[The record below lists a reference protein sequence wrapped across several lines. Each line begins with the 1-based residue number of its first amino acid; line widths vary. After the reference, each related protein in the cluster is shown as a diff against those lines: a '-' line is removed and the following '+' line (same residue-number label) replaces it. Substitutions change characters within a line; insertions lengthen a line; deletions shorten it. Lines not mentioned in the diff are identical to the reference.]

1 MKKGFFFGLNV
12 LGWMMALL
20 ALLMGAVYGVAAN
33 DALYFRLQMDAD
45 ILDSA
50 GISHADLRELD
61 ARLANYLFASMQED
75 MAFDNRE
82 IAVFGRMQPPF
93 NARELD
99 HLHDC
104 RRLLS
109 QTAPSALHAWMIVC
123 GAAFARCG
131 GKGGRRL
138 RMHASW
144 LAAALLIAPIA
155 ALGIWAAID
164 FSSAF
169 ALFHRILFTND
180 LWLLDPQT
188 DLLIRICPQSM
199 FRVMGARIG
208 LGALAALLGVPALY
222 TLFYKLDQRKK
233 EAYEAADL

>member
-12 LGWMMALL
+12 LGWMMALF
-20 ALLMGAVYGVAAN
+20 ALLMGAIYGVAAN
-33 DALYFRLQMDAD
+33 DALYYRLQMDAD
-45 ILDSA
+45 ILPSA
-50 GISHADLRELD
+50 GISDGDLRELD
-61 ARLANYLFASMQED
+61 ARLADYLFASMRED
-75 MAFDNRE
+75 ILLDNRE
-82 IAVFGRMQPPF
+82 MEVFGEMQPPF
-93 NARELD
+93 NARELN

-109 QTAPSALHAWMIVC
+109 LTAPSGLQGLMFIC
-123 GAAFARCG
+123 GAALGCIG
-131 GKGGRRL
+131 GKGGRRR
-138 RMHASW
+138 RMHAAW

-155 ALGIWAAID
+155 ALGSWAIID

-169 ALFHRILFTND
+169 TLFHKILFTND

-199 FRVMGARIG
+199 FRIMGACIG

-233 EAYEAADL
+233 ERNEIADL